1 MVLSEKA
8 LTRPSNISRCAP
20 WTVLRSYLLCM
31 ATPLLHKIHNHKS
44 AVVSGVKCQK
54 VCMSYLIKISEDADD
69 IPCDE
74 VLNNSQHNLNVT
86 SDEDNSDVHLKF
98 SSREAMRDF
107 AKSILHES
115 YYGSGVN
122 PMELYPLDSSIVDG
136 VRLTDKSNRVFIWY
150 PKNRI

>member
-1 MVLSEKA
+1 
-8 LTRPSNISRCAP
+8 
-20 WTVLRSYLLCM
+20 
-31 ATPLLHKIHNHKS
+31 
-44 AVVSGVKCQK
+44 
-54 VCMSYLIKISEDADD
+54 MSYLIEISEDADD

-86 SDEDNSDVHLKF
+86 SDEGNSDVHLKF

-150 PKNRI
+150 PKNSI